1 MKTFRLF
8 AGCLMAVIC
17 LGMLAACEDDEE
29 VTNSSIAG
37 LWETTHSTGWEVYNG
52 ERDEWDGPLNEDER
66 VMLLLQTDGT
76 MQMWD
81 KTDENYRE
89 EGRYE
94 LDGNYLTI
102 HYYGEDEVFYIKS
115 FDGNT
120 MQMEISESDYYEL
133 TTFERR

>member
-17 LGMLAACEDDEE
+17 LGMLSACDDDEE

-37 LWETTHSTGWEVYNG
+37 LWETTHSQGWEVYEG
-52 ERDEWDGPLNEDER
+52 VRDEWNETLSESER
-66 VMLLLQTDGT
+66 VMLQLNEDGT
-76 MQMWD
+76 MQMWE
-81 KTDENYRE
+81 KTNESYRE

-94 LDGNYLTI
+94 LNGNRLML
-102 HYYGEDEVFYIKS
+102 HYAEDDTFVIKS

-120 MQMEISESDYYEL
+120 MQLETSESDYYEL